1 LAYYAHKNDNI
12 DDLITNHDLKI
23 IVKDYINYRKKNNL
37 TLDHNLENIKEY
49 DYIFKEKILISDN
62 DLSDNYNS
70 LSDLNKN
77 SDNSIEISLNTKYN
91 DSDSSDNDDNH
102 NHHNTLNNKK
112 NYENKSNNKDKND
125 YKIFHK
131 KNKSRDTGGC
141 LKNYEKFNNNIINFK
156 LKSTN
161 DFNNTHKKF
170 LEDCNNNNNILYNKK
185 YLIKLDLE
193 NIHNK
198 LNNINKNDEI
208 LFNNFFKNG
217 NIIIQKDYYNNLI
230 DYYNILF
237 TNRKK
242 KYKIIYDKEENSYN
256 FKVIFKKLEKRK
268 TSNLNK
274 YYYKRKNYLM
284 LINK

>member
-237 TNRKK
+237 TTRKK